1 MSGQNQ
7 SNRSLYEGLSAFCP
21 VTGSPNFRHTSFRE
35 QDTGLFGYIPPM
47 LRYLPRNH
55 PGLSSHT
62 VHPDIRESIPVPWKS
77 DCLGT
82 IPGHCSEGS
91 SCGNT
96 IPEGIPF
103 LRAMLIILMKYFRWW
118 RFFSAEIIQS
128 SAGAGGF
135 CLNWTNTGQILSW
148 MNMVRCELKCNL
160 SGTTDFWSS
169 GTDNSGPVCCLM
181 WAKTDSEN
189 GPNPTVKTD
198 QAQWWKGAI

>member
-62 VHPDIRESIPVPWKS
+62 VHPDIRESIP
-77 DCLGT
+77 
-82 IPGHCSEGS
+82 GHGNQIASEPFPVIAVKGS

-96 IPEGIPF
+96 IPEGD
-103 LRAMLIILMKYFRWW
+103 AHYFDEVLSVMTI
-118 RFFSAEIIQS
+118 FF
-128 SAGAGGF
+128 
-135 CLNWTNTGQILSW
+135 C
-148 MNMVRCELKCNL
+148 
-160 SGTTDFWSS
+160 
-169 GTDNSGPVCCLM
+169 
-181 WAKTDSEN
+181 
-189 GPNPTVKTD
+189 
-198 QAQWWKGAI
+198 